1 VSPVLDSDGE
11 RAAAGGPAGSAVG
24 PPGGRGRLL
33 PAGPPAPLPLAL
45 LGTAVDWAVV
55 ALGAAMVV
63 LVFVNVVF
71 HVFGGDVAWTTELAE
86 FMMVWVTFL
95 GGAAAT
101 RRGAHMRITEFLDR
115 LDGLPR
121 RWADALIQAIALG
134 VLALLVWFGAAIVH
148 ASRANI
154 LTVLDWPMAWQYL
167 SLPVGSAVTF
177 VFVAWDL
184 VQILRG
190 VPAAVRYGG

>member
-1 VSPVLDSDGE
+1 MGVIAGGE
-11 RAAAGGPAGSAVG
+11 VPGRAARRA
-24 PPGGRGRLL
+24 LL
-33 PAGPPAPLPLAL
+33 PAGPAAPLPIRL
-45 LGTAVDWAVV
+45 LGAAVDWAVV
-55 ALGAAMVV
+55 ALGAAMVA

-101 RRGAHMRITEFLDR
+101 RRGAHMRITEFLDK
-115 LDGLPR
+115 LAGVPR
-121 RWADALIQAIALG
+121 RWADAAIQALALF
-134 VLALLVWFGAAIVH
+134 VLGLLVWFGLSIVT
-148 ASRANI
+148 ASRGNI

-167 SLPVGSAVTF
+167 SLPVGSAATF

-184 VQILRG
+184 VQIVRG
-190 VPAAVRYGG
+190 SPAAERYGA

>member
-1 VSPVLDSDGE
+1 MGVI
-11 RAAAGGPAGSAVG
+11 AGGEVPRQAA
-24 PPGGRGRLL
+24 RRALL
-33 PAGPPAPLPLAL
+33 PAGPAAPLPIRL
-45 LGTAVDWAVV
+45 LGAAVDWAVV
-55 ALGAAMVV
+55 ALGAAMVA

-101 RRGAHMRITEFLDR
+101 RRGAHMRITEFLDK
-115 LDGLPR
+115 LAGVSR
-121 RWADALIQAIALG
+121 RWADAAIQTLALF
-134 VLALLVWFGAAIVH
+134 VLGLLVWFGLSIVT
-148 ASRANI
+148 ASRGNI

-167 SLPVGSAVTF
+167 SLPVGSAATF

-184 VQILRG
+184 VQIVRG
-190 VPAAVRYGG
+190 RPAAERYGA

>member
-1 VSPVLDSDGE
+1 VS
-11 RAAAGGPAGSAVG
+11 AALEAGGGQRTARRTLL
-24 PPGGRGRLL
+24 PPG
-33 PAGPPAPLPLAL
+33 PAAPLPIRL
-45 LGTAVDWAVV
+45 LGAAVDWAVV
-55 ALGAAMVV
+55 ALGAAMVA
-63 LVFVNVVF
+63 LVFVNVLF

-101 RRGAHMRITEFLDR
+101 RRGAHMRITEFLDK

-121 RWADALIQAIALG
+121 RWADALVQALALV
-134 VLALLVWFGAAIVH
+134 VLGLLVWFGYGIADAT
-148 ASRANI
+148 RNNI
-154 LTVLDWPMAWQYL
+154 LTVLDWSMAWQYL

-184 VQILRG
+184 VQIVRG
-190 VPAAVRYGG
+190 RPASERYGA

>member
-1 VSPVLDSDGE
+1 MTPDTD
-11 RAAAGGPAGSAVG
+11 AAAAAATLAAGAGRPAARRPLLPPGPA
-24 PPGGRGRLL
+24 
-33 PAGPPAPLPLAL
+33 APLPIRL
-45 LGTAVDWAVV
+45 LGAAVDWAVV
-55 ALGAAMVV
+55 ALGAAMVA
-63 LVFVNVVF
+63 LVFVNVLF

-101 RRGAHMRITEFLDR
+101 RRGAHMRITEFLDK

-121 RWADALIQAIALG
+121 RWADALVQALALV
-134 VLALLVWFGAAIVH
+134 VLGLLVWFGYGIADAT
-148 ASRANI
+148 RNNI
-154 LTVLDWPMAWQYL
+154 LTVLDWPMSWQYL

-184 VQILRG
+184 VQIVRG
-190 VPAAVRYGG
+190 KPASERYGT